1 MQESVPIGCVIMAS
15 GLSQRFGTNKL
26 LADFCEQPML
36 CRAFAA
42 TDTLLLTERVVVTRS
57 AEIKTLC
64 EQHSIPVIFHTL
76 SGRNDTVR
84 LGLSDLLEKRPDL
97 AGCMFLPVDQPLLTT
112 RSVENLIRAFYR
124 TKKRDICRLSYTET
138 GASVP
143 ITGSPVLFDCS
154 YFIQLLQLPEGKGGS
169 VLLKRYPDHIQ
180 NIPAQYRLELADAD
194 TPQALA
200 ELEEV
205 CQKIP

>member
-84 LGLSDLLEKRPDL
+84 LGLSALLEKRPDL

-124 TKKRDICRLSYTET
+124 TKNGISADFRTQKQVRLCQSP
-138 GASVP
+138 AVP
-143 ITGSPVLFDCS
+143 FYLTVLILFNCCS
-154 YFIQLLQLPEGKGGS
+154 FPRAKAAVS
-169 VLLKRYPDHIQ
+169 F
-180 NIPAQYRLELADAD
+180 
-194 TPQALA
+194 
-200 ELEEV
+200 
-205 CQKIP
+205 